1 MTTSRYI
8 TRLECC
14 SAGLRA
20 FGGAALFSVLV
31 LPWPV
36 IAAPCGPVDGI
47 ESICSLV
54 APEDVV
60 RSPSAQHLVFGQL
73 AAPGGLFLLDTRD
86 DAVHDLTSPDALQ
99 VEALAGWGDPACT
112 APPSQW
118 LLHGLD
124 SGVRP
129 DGRWQLL
136 AVNHGGRESVE
147 FFELEPIEEGSL
159 RAIWRGCVEAPRDGN
174 FNDVAALS
182 DGGFVVSQPT
192 AASAG
197 MGTFLLA
204 IVGVDS
210 GFVHRWRPGRG
221 FSEQP
226 GTHGRF
232 PNGVVVSPDEN
243 TLYMN
248 EYIAGRVRI
257 IDMGS
262 GEQLGEVDID
272 KPDNSNWSQDGKL
285 LVASHKAGILE
296 VADSLEQGNE
306 EPSLLPFAIVEVDP
320 QTLVSRELVARD
332 GPPMGAGTAAVDVG
346 GVLYVGSYV
355 GDRIIKIP
363 FTR

>member
-1 MTTSRYI
+1 MMTLRYI
-8 TRLECC
+8 TRLKFC
-14 SAGLRA
+14 SVRLRA
-20 FGGAALFSVLV
+20 LCGAALLCALV
-31 LPWPV
+31 LPWP
-36 IAAPCGPVDGI
+36 ISAAPCDPVDGI
-47 ESICSLV
+47 ESICSVV

-60 RSPSAQHLVFGQL
+60 RSPSAQHLVFGQM

-86 DAVHDLTSPDALQ
+86 DAVYDLTSPDALQ
-99 VEALAGWGDPACT
+99 VEALAGWGDPACA
-112 APPSQW
+112 APPTEW

-129 DGRWQLL
+129 DGSWQLL

-147 FFELEPIEEGSL
+147 FFELEPTEEGSP

-192 AASAG
+192 AADAG
-197 MGTFLLA
+197 MGTALLA
-204 IVGVDS
+204 ILGVDS

-226 GTHGRF
+226 GTRGRF
-232 PNGVVVSPDEN
+232 PNGVAVSPDEN

-248 EYIAGRVRI
+248 EYIAGRLRVV
-257 IDMGS
+257 DMTTGDR
-262 GEQLGEVDID
+262 LGEIEID

-285 LVASHKAGILE
+285 LVASHKAGIFE

-320 QTLVSRELVARD
+320 QTLVSRELVALD

-346 GVLYVGSYV
+346 SVLYVGSYV

>member
-1 MTTSRYI
+1 MTTLR
-8 TRLECC
+8 TVFRLEFC

-20 FGGAALFSVLV
+20 LCGAALLCATVV
-31 LPWPV
+31 PLPV
-36 IAAPCGPVDGI
+36 VAAPCDTVDGI

-60 RSPSAQHLVFGQL
+60 RGPSAQHLVFGQM

-86 DAVHDLTSPDALQ
+86 DAVYDLTSPDVLQ
-99 VEALAGWGDPACT
+99 VEALAGWGDPACA

-124 SGVRP
+124 SGLRP
-129 DGRWQLL
+129 DGRWQVL
-136 AVNHGGRESVE
+136 AVNHGERESVE
-147 FFELEPIEEGSL
+147 FFELESTEDDSL
-159 RAIWRGCVEAPRDGN
+159 RAIWRGCVEAPQDGS

-204 IVGVDS
+204 IMGVDS
-210 GFVHRWRPGRG
+210 GFVYRWRPGRG
-221 FSEQP
+221 FWEQP
-226 GTHGRF
+226 GTRGRF
-232 PNGVVVSPDEN
+232 PNGVVVSPDES

-248 EYIAGRVRI
+248 EYIADRVRI
-257 IDMGS
+257 IELAS
-262 GEQLGEVDID
+262 GEQLGEVEID

-296 VADSLEQGNE
+296 VAESLEQGNE

-320 QTLVSRELVARD
+320 ETLRARELVARD
-332 GPPMGAGTAAVDVG
+332 GPPMGAGTAAIDVG
-346 GVLYVGSYV
+346 AMLYVGSYV